1 MRLERSWLGD
11 LRGSEDIACSECVH
25 EMRVDKSEFYSHS
38 VSMALVDI
46 SSHLAAPVETV
57 WAAVKTPT
65 AFRRVTRRL
74 LTMPVIRNRS
84 TEWREGETVTGWV
97 FLFGFVPFSRH
108 VLHIFL
114 IDDVSRTLVSRE
126 RGGLLKKWDH
136 TITVVAAD
144 SSSCVYRDRVEIDAG
159 VFTAPVVLYA
169 KWFYRMR
176 QRRWRRW
183 AKEMRSS

>member
-1 MRLERSWLGD
+1 MLP
-11 LRGSEDIACSECVH
+11 ECAH
-25 EMRVDKSEFYSHS
+25 EMRVDKDEFCSHS
-38 VSMALVDI
+38 MSMAVVDI
-46 SSHLAAPVETV
+46 SSQLDASADMV
-57 WAAVKTPT
+57 WRAVKTPS

-74 LTMPVIRNRS
+74 LTMPILRGRS
-84 TEWREGETVTGWV
+84 DEWSEGETVVGWA
-97 FLFGFVPFSRH
+97 FLFGFIPFSRH
-108 VLHIFL
+108 VLHIFR
-114 IDDVSRTLVSRE
+114 IDDASRTLISRE

-144 SSSCVYRDRVEIDAG
+144 SSSSVYRDRVEIDAG

-176 QRRWRRW
+176 QRRWQKL